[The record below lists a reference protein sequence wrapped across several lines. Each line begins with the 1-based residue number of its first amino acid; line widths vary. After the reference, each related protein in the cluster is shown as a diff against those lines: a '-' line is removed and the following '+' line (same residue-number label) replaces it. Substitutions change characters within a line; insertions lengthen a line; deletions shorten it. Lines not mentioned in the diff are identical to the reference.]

1 MIVWLASYPRSGNTL
16 LRTMLY
22 RHFGVRTFSLYDDHT
37 DIGADAKL
45 AELVGHRS
53 HGMKPQDFVEMA
65 SPRTRRFFVKTH
77 GPPGNRE
84 DKAIY
89 VVRDGRAA
97 TVSYFHYNRDIL
109 KWQVSLTQVLTGD
122 AWAGSWSGNVRDWVF
137 SERPN
142 TLVLRFEDLVARK
155 AGSLERIADFIA
167 LPILAREGIEFA
179 DLNAANP
186 AFFRKGSNASNAAE
200 LDDASLKLF
209 WSLHGETMVRLGYV
223 DSVPSS

>member
-22 RHFGVRTFSLYDDHT
+22 RHFGVRTFSLYDDHA
-37 DIGADAKL
+37 DIGADPKL

-53 HGMKPQDFVEMA
+53 HGMKPQDFAAMA
-65 SPRTRRFFVKTH
+65 SADTRRFFVKTH
-77 GPPGNRE
+77 GPPDNGE

-97 TVSYFHYNRDIL
+97 AVSYFHYNRDIL
-109 KWQVSLTQVLTGD
+109 KWHVSLTQVITGD
-122 AWAGSWSGNVRDWVF
+122 AWAGSWSGNVRVWVF
-137 SERPN
+137 SDRPN
-142 TLVLRFEDLVARK
+142 TLVLRFEDMIARP
-155 AGSLERIADFIA
+155 AESLERIGEFIT
-167 LPILAREGIEFA
+167 LPILERAGIEFS

-200 LDDASLKLF
+200 LDDASLRLF

-223 DSVPSS
+223 DSIPA